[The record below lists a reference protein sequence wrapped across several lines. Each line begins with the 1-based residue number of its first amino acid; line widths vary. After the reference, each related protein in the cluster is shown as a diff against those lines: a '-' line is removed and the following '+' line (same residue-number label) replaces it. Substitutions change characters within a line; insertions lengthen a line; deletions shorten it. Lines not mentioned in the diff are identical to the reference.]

1 MLTKKNSNNNFVN
14 SHPFMMTR
22 RKGSKGGKVDGGN
35 IRGRMSGGKKR
46 ERIRRRK
53 ELEVDERSDNEHL

>member
-1 MLTKKNSNNNFVN
+1 
-14 SHPFMMTR
+14 MMTK
-22 RKGSKGGKVDGGN
+22 RKGSKGGKVDGGS